1 MSLFLADTTTMEFK
15 ITKTEESS
23 NIKNVSIDNNF
34 IYDEKTTYMKFVIG
48 YLNG

>member
-34 IYDEKTTYMKFVIG
+34 IYDEKTTYVKFVMVI
-48 YLNG
+48 